1 MFVIELNFGYFGRTK
16 FNPMISRFFFKK
28 NSKTRTNKGNE
39 KKNSLAGI
47 VLMFSGLYIV
57 LWAKSNEISADED
70 QLQGGGAHDAEKAL
84 LA

>member
-1 MFVIELNFGYFGRTK
+1 VH
-16 FNPMISRFFFKK
+16 
-28 NSKTRTNKGNE
+28 
-39 KKNSLAGI
+39 SLAGI

-70 QLQGGGAHDAEKAL
+70 QLRGDGAHDAEKAL

>member
-1 MFVIELNFGYFGRTK
+1 M
-16 FNPMISRFFFKK
+16 
-28 NSKTRTNKGNE
+28 E
-39 KKNSLAGI
+39 KKNGVHSLAGI

>member
-16 FNPMISRFFFKK
+16 FNPKISRFKK
-28 NSKTRTNKGNE
+28 KSKTRTNKGNE